1 MKLKTI
7 CIGLVSALLVLLGAF
22 FESHLDVTMLFTG
35 ISALATAAAAC
46 AAMYSSQVTERSL
59 LVWKSQMKTEIEL
72 TEAKEVKVAL
82 EAWYRHFLSESNSK
96 IHMPFEHI
104 DLEIG
109 LWYREPSSN
118 VAHLENY
125 VNELT
130 SLWDDFE
137 KALDVTDVV
146 ALKQYHRTSL
156 LKIHREHVKCCRKLI
171 YILNNTGFKEAFIDP
186 YVISAIYN
194 CKDWDDLSLRQGEFI
209 YRIEAE
215 TFTQDGVSKKY
226 KKDDGTSIYTNPFQE
241 VEGLR
246 RNIGIQLD
254 EKIAEIRESLG
265 TL

>member
-1 MKLKTI
+1 M
-7 CIGLVSALLVLLGAF
+7 VSALLVLLGAF

-46 AAMYSSQVTERSL
+46 AAMYSSQVTEQSL

-82 EAWYRHFLSESNSK
+82 EAWYRCFLSESNSRG
-96 IHMPFEHI
+96 HMTYDDI
-104 DLEIG
+104 DSEIW
-109 LWYREPSSN
+109 LWYHDPSSN

-125 VNELT
+125 VNKLI

-137 KALDVTDVV
+137 KTLDVTDVV

-156 LKIHREHVKCCRKLI
+156 LEIHREHVKCCRKLI
-171 YILNNTGFKEAFIDP
+171 YILSKSGSKEAFIDP
-186 YVISAIYN
+186 HVISAIYT
-194 CKDWDDLSLRQGEFI
+194 CKDWDDLSSRMGDLI

-215 TFTQDGVSKKY
+215 TFTQDGGSKKY
-226 KKDDGTSIYTNPFQE
+226 KKDDGTPIYTNPFQE
-241 VEGLR
+241 AEGLR

-254 EKIAEIRESLG
+254 EKIAEIRDSLG
-265 TL
+265 NP